1 MTQSNVNDKASQDG
15 ATGRGGGLPG
25 LKEHLLFWLIVIGG
39 AALDLWS
46 KSAVFEWLKD
56 KPNQEVTLIDGFL
69 KFVIGGNLGAA
80 FGIAQGQTALL
91 ITISAVAL
99 IVVLVIFLC
108 GRVHGKLMQAALGLF
123 TAGIIGNLHD
133 RVFNNGCVRD
143 FIDVYWRDYHWP
155 TFNAADS
162 MLCVAVGLIFIA
174 NFTSPSSQKPAPQQ
188 KQGR

>member
-1 MTQSNVNDKASQDG
+1 MAETNTNQSPAHEG
-15 ATGRGGGLPG
+15 TTGHSRGMPTLM
-25 LKEHLLFWLIVIGG
+25 EHLLFWPTAIIGVIF
-39 AALDLWS
+39 DLWS
-46 KSAVFEWLKD
+46 KSAVFDWLKD